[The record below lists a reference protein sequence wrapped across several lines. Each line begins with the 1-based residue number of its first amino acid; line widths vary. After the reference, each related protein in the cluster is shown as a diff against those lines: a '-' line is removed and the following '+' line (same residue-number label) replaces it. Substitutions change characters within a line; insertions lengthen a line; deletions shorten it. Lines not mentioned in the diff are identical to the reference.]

1 MADKKKT
8 ARGQSPSSAAT
19 RFKAGAPSPNPSG
32 RPRGS
37 PNRGAIIRKVLDQVV
52 TGEIGGQ
59 RKKLKL
65 TEAVL
70 LKLSQQALSGDKKAV
85 GMVLALWKE
94 SEESMERERAAEYPF
109 REDVDRQVID
119 EMYARMKASEA

>member
-1 MADKKKT
+1 MTEKKKSG
-8 ARGQSPSSAAT
+8 RGENPNSAAVRWKT
-19 RFKAGAPSPNPSG
+19 GGPSPNPSG
-32 RPRGS
+32 RPKGS
-37 PNRGAIIRKVLDQVV
+37 KNRGAIIRKVLEQVV

-85 GMVLALWKE
+85 AMVLSLWKE
-94 SEESMERERAAEYPF
+94 SEESIEREREAEYP
-109 REDVDRQVID
+109 
-119 EMYARMKASEA
+119 

>member
-8 ARGQSPSSAAT
+8 ARGQNPSSAAT

-32 RPRGS
+32 RPKGA
-37 PNRGAIIRKVLDQVV
+37 PNRGAIIRKVLEQVV
-52 TGEIGGQ
+52 TGQIAGQ
-59 RKKLKL
+59 RKKLQL
-65 TEAVL
+65 THALL
-70 LKLSQQALSGDKKAV
+70 LKLSQDALAGDQKAV

-94 SEESMERERAAEYPF
+94 SEESMERERATEYPF